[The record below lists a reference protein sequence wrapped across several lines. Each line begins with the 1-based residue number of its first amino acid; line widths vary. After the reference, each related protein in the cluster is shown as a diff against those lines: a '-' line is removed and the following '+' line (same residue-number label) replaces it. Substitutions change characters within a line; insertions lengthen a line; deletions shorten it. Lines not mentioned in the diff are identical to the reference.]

1 MLIEFDDMI
10 AEIEINEKLTP
21 IVIEN
26 LTFCLFLSH
35 SYFKVP
41 KTITLNATHFI
52 MKIPNKI
59 EILQIVSNP

>member
-26 LTFCLFLSH
+26 LTFYLTLILKCLKL
-35 SYFKVP
+35 
-41 KTITLNATHFI
+41 
-52 MKIPNKI
+52 
-59 EILQIVSNP
+59 

>member
-26 LTFCLFLSH
+26 LTFCLFLSP

-59 EILQIVSNP
+59 ELLQIVSNP